1 MVNQNESSILLKT
14 LIIKKI
20 IIMYDDLWKPYV
32 SIDLPS
38 LKLGGIVLNGQL
50 ISETPIHLVLKA
62 FNRHGLIAGATGTGK
77 TKTMQVLAEQL
88 SLNGVPSLVMD
99 IKGDISGLAMPGETS
114 NKLMERGQQLHID
127 FTPRGF
133 PVELLT
139 LTPEDPGVPLRARI
153 DDFGSLL
160 FSLMLDL
167 NDTQAGVVTVLF
179 EYAKANQLNLVNL
192 DDFKSLLQF
201 AQTDRGN
208 ELIAAQYGGIA
219 STSIGTIVRKII
231 ELESQGGKQFF
242 GEPSFVIE
250 DLLRT
255 DANGHGV
262 ISILRLLNMQDKPKL
277 FSSFMLKLLSDVYR
291 QMPELGD
298 PDKPRL
304 VLFIDEAHLI
314 FNYSSKALLN
324 LIETIVKLIRSKGI
338 GLIFCTQTPNDI
350 PEVVLSQLGL
360 KIQHSLRA
368 FTAKDRKALKLVS
381 QNFPV
386 SNYYNTEQ
394 LLTTLS
400 IGEALVSALD
410 AKGQPTPLVHAMIRA
425 PESRM
430 GPLSNDE
437 LKVLLNQSSLFAKY
451 SQMID
456 VPSAKEKLAELISDQ
471 QFPKQQ
477 TSQKENDSS
486 VLNNLSKNT
495 LFRQVVRQV
504 FRELTR
510 AILSLFKIKRN

>member
-1 MVNQNESSILLKT
+1 
-14 LIIKKI
+14 
-20 IIMYDDLWKPYV
+20 MYDDLLKSYV
-32 SIDLPS
+32 TNDLLSIQ
-38 LKLGGIVLNGQL
+38 LGGIVLDGQI
-50 ISETPIHLVLKA
+50 ISKTPIQLVLKA

-88 SLNGVPSLVMD
+88 SLQGVPSFVMD
-99 IKGDISGLAMPGETS
+99 IKGDISGLAMPGATS
-114 NKLMERGQQLHID
+114 PKLLDRSQQLHID

-133 PVELLT
+133 PVELFT
-139 LTPEDPGVPLRARI
+139 LSPDEPGVPLRARV
-153 DDFGSLL
+153 DDFGPLL
-160 FSLMLDL
+160 FSRMLDL

-179 EYAKANQLNLVNL
+179 EFAKANELGLINL

-201 AQTDRGN
+201 AQTDKGN
-208 ELIAAQYGGIA
+208 TQIASQYGGIA
-219 STSIGTIVRKII
+219 SPSIGTIVRKII

-242 GEPSFVIE
+242 GEPSFVIQ

-255 DANGHGV
+255 DANGCGF

-298 PDKPRL
+298 PEKPRL

-314 FNYSSKALLN
+314 FNHSSKALLN
-324 LIETIVKLIRSKGI
+324 LIETMVKLIRSKGI

-350 PEVVLSQLGL
+350 PEAVLSQLGL

-386 SNYYNTEQ
+386 SNYYDTEQ
-394 LLTTLS
+394 LLTTLG
-400 IGEALVSALD
+400 IGEALVTALD
-410 AKGQPTPLVHAMIRA
+410 ANGQPTPLIEAMVRA

-430 GPLSNDE
+430 GILSNEE
-437 LKVLLNQSSLFAKY
+437 LKTLVNRSPLFAKY
-451 SQMID
+451 SQVID
-456 VPSAKEKLAELISDQ
+456 MPSAKEKLTEQITISHERPQ
-471 QFPKQQ
+471 SSP

-486 VLNNLSKNT
+486 VLNDLSKNT
-495 LFRQVVRQV
+495 LFRQVVRQI

>member
-1 MVNQNESSILLKT
+1 
-14 LIIKKI
+14 
-20 IIMYDDLWKPYV
+20 MYDDLLKSYV
-32 SIDLPS
+32 TNDLLSIQ
-38 LKLGGIVLNGQL
+38 LGGIVLDGQI
-50 ISETPIHLVLKA
+50 ISKTPIQLVLKA

-88 SLNGVPSLVMD
+88 SLQGVPSFVMD
-99 IKGDISGLAMPGETS
+99 IKGDISGLAMPGATS
-114 NKLMERGQQLHID
+114 PKLLDRSQQLHID
-127 FTPRGF
+127 FTPCGF
-133 PVELLT
+133 PVELFT
-139 LTPEDPGVPLRARI
+139 LSPDEPGVPLRARV
-153 DDFGSLL
+153 DDFGPLL
-160 FSLMLDL
+160 FSRMLDL

-179 EYAKANQLNLVNL
+179 EFAKANELGLINL

-201 AQTDRGN
+201 AQTDKGN
-208 ELIAAQYGGIA
+208 TQIASQYGGIA
-219 STSIGTIVRKII
+219 SPSIGTIVRKII

-242 GEPSFVIE
+242 GEPSFVIQ

-255 DANGHGV
+255 DANGCGF

-298 PDKPRL
+298 PEKPRL

-314 FNYSSKALLN
+314 FNHSSKALLN
-324 LIETIVKLIRSKGI
+324 LIETMVKLIRSKGI

-350 PEVVLSQLGL
+350 PEAVLSQLGL

-386 SNYYNTEQ
+386 SNYYDTEQ
-394 LLTTLS
+394 LLTTLG
-400 IGEALVSALD
+400 IGEALVTALD
-410 AKGQPTPLVHAMIRA
+410 ANGQPTSLIEAMVRA

-430 GPLSNDE
+430 GILSSEE
-437 LKVLLNQSSLFAKY
+437 LKTLVNRSPLFAKY
-451 SQMID
+451 SQVID
-456 VPSAKEKLAELISDQ
+456 MPSAKEKLTEQITISHERPQ
-471 QFPKQQ
+471 SSP

-486 VLNNLSKNT
+486 VLNDLSKNT
-495 LFRQVVRQV
+495 LFRQVVRQI